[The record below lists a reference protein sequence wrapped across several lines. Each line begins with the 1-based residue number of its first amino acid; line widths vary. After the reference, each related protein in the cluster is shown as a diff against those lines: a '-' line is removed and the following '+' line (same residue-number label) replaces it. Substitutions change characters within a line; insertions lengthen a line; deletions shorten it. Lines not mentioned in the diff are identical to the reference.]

1 VARRSG
7 RRPGD
12 SGTREA
18 IREAAARLFAER
30 GYDRTSMRA
39 IAAAAGVDQKLVAHF
54 FGSKQRLFV
63 EVFTPPFDP
72 AVAIP
77 ELFAGERAEIGA
89 RVANFLLGVLENPEG
104 RRRMTGLIR
113 AAASEPE
120 AARMVRELISR
131 EILARIVGALDVEDA
146 DIRASLLGSQVVGLA
161 MARYIVAVEP
171 LASMPADAV
180 AAAIAPNLQRYL
192 VEPLPPVAKSPI
204 GGRARPTIQAAA
216 NRRGTPPGTEHQAP
230 V

>member
-1 VARRSG
+1 MTRSG
-7 RRPGD
+7 RRPGL

-39 IAAAAGVDQKLVAHF
+39 IAATAGVDQKLVAHF
-54 FGSKQRLFV
+54 FSTKQRLFV

-72 AVAIP
+72 AIAIP
-77 ELFAGERAEIGA
+77 EVFAGDRAEIGERLA
-89 RVANFLLGVLENPEG
+89 RFFLAVLEDPEG
-104 RRRMTGLIR
+104 RRRLTGLIR

-120 AARMVRELISR
+120 AARMVRDLISR
-131 EILARIVGALDVEDA
+131 EVLARIVEALGVEDA
-146 DIRASLLGSQVVGLA
+146 DVRASLVGSQVVGLA
-161 MARYIVAVEP
+161 MARYIVGVEP

-192 VEPLPPVAKSPI
+192 VEPLPQGA
-204 GGRARPTIQAAA
+204 
-216 NRRGTPPGTEHQAP
+216 TPPGVRP
-230 V
+230 

>member
-1 VARRSG
+1 VFGVKSGSPARLVARRSG
-7 RRPGD
+7 RRPGA

-39 IAAAAGVDQKLVAHF
+39 IAAAAGVDQKLIAHF

-72 AVAIP
+72 AAVIP
-77 ELFAGERAEIGA
+77 EVFAGDRATIGE
-89 RVANFLLGVLENPEG
+89 RVAHFLLTVLENPEG

-120 AARMVRELISR
+120 AARMVRDLISR
-131 EILARIVGALDVEDA
+131 EILTRIIQALDVEDA
-146 DIRASLLGSQVVGLA
+146 DVRASLLGSQVVGLA
-161 MARYIVAVEP
+161 MTRYIVGVEP
-171 LASMPADAV
+171 LASMSPDAV

-192 VEPLPPVAKSPI
+192 VEPLPTVAKPRP
-204 GGRARPTIQAAA
+204 RA
-216 NRRGTPPGTEHQAP
+216 AP
-230 V
+230 KSDLS